1 MDLMKFARTGRRK
14 FFGAA
19 LGGALAVLGA
29 SGSAQAA
36 DYSLRMQANTGPGLT
51 PYIALEEFV
60 QNVNAMSGGRIEI
73 QLFPVSALFPPNE
86 GLEAVANGIVELGL
100 TTGGYFAG
108 KMGPIASMESG
119 LPGAEANAWERNAFF
134 YEKGFIDIVREA
146 YAEHGV
152 HYLAPNLGS
161 PWELVSKV
169 PLRTEADFAGKKIRG
184 FGIEAQWFDAL
195 GAEAVNIGG
204 AEIYT
209 ALATGVVD
217 AVRWGDESQNLAQG
231 LQEVAKYYIKPAPM
245 PAPNNHIIVNQA
257 TWDSM
262 SPDLQAILEG
272 AAKLASMKYL
282 TLTAMSRGPA
292 RAELEAAGMEFV
304 TIPPEE
310 WASMQERVRAIWAE
324 YGDHD
329 ERTARAVALL
339 QEFLTELGR

>member
-1 MDLMKFARTGRRK
+1 MKFR
-14 FFGAA
+14 A
-19 LGGALAVLGA
+19 LKLKRLSSLGTIFSLALATFGTLTPA
-29 SGSAQAA
+29 SAQEF
-36 DYSLRMQANTGPGLT
+36 SLRMQANTGPGLT

-60 QNVNAMSGGRIEI
+60 ENVNAMTAGRVKI

-86 GLEAVANGIVELGL
+86 GLEAVSTGIVEMGL
-100 TTGGYFAG
+100 TTGGYFSG
-108 KMGPIASMESG
+108 QMGPIATMESG

-134 YEKGFIDIVREA
+134 YEKGFINIVRDA
-146 YAEHGV
+146 YAEQGV

-169 PLRTEADFAGKKIRG
+169 PLNSASDFEGKKIRG
-184 FGIEAQWFDAL
+184 FGIEAEWFNSL

-231 LQEVAKYYIKPAPM
+231 LHEVGKYYIKPAPM
-245 PAPNNHIIVNQA
+245 PAPNNHILVNQA

-262 SPDLQAILEG
+262 PADLQAILEG

-292 RAELEAAGMEFV
+292 RAELEAAGMEFT
-304 TIPPEE
+304 TIPADE
-310 WASMQERVRAIWAE
+310 WLAMQQKVRAIWAK
-324 YGDHD
+324 YGEQD
-329 ERTARAVALL
+329 ERAAEAVALL
-339 QEFLTELGR
+339 QEFLAELGR

>member
-1 MDLMKFARTGRRK
+1 MKFKALELTRRSTLGAVA
-14 FFGAA
+14 GAA
-19 LGGALAVLGA
+19 IAVFGVTA
-29 SGSAQAA
+29 PANAA
-36 DYSLRMQANTGPGLT
+36 DFNLLMQANTGPGLT

-60 QNVNAMSGGRIEI
+60 ENVRAMTGGRVEI
-73 QLFPVSALFPPNE
+73 QLFPVSALFPPSE
-86 GLEAVANGIVELGL
+86 GLEAVSTGIVEMGL

-108 KMGPIASMESG
+108 KMGPLATMESG
-119 LPGAEANAWERNAFF
+119 LPGAEASAWERNAFF

-146 YAEHGV
+146 YAEQGV
-152 HYLAPNLGS
+152 HYVAPNLGS

-169 PLRTEADFAGKKIRG
+169 PLNSEADFAGKKIRG
-184 FGIEAQWFDAL
+184 FGIEAEWFQAL

-231 LQEVAKYYIKPAPM
+231 LHEVGKYYIKPAPM
-245 PAPNNHIIVNQA
+245 PAPNNHILINQA

-262 SPDLQAILEG
+262 PSDIQAIIEG
-272 AAKLASMKYL
+272 AARLASMKYL
-282 TLTAMSRGPA
+282 TLTALSRGPA
-292 RAELEAAGMEFV
+292 RAELEAAGMEFT
-304 TIPPEE
+304 TIPADE
-310 WASMQERVRAIWAE
+310 WASMQQKVRAIWAK
-324 YGDHD
+324 YGEHD

>member
-1 MDLMKFARTGRRK
+1 MNMNVIKFTRRFTLGAIASATLM
-14 FFGAA
+14 A
-19 LGGALAVLGA
+19 LGAFVP
-29 SGSAQAA
+29 AQAA
-36 DYSLRMQANTGPGLT
+36 DYKLRMQANTGPGLT

-60 QNVNAMSGGRIEI
+60 ENVNAMSGGRIEI
-73 QLFPVSALFPPNE
+73 QLFPVSALFPPKE

-108 KMGPIASMESG
+108 KMGPIATMESG

-146 YAEHGV
+146 YGEHGV

-169 PLRTEADFAGKKIRG
+169 PLNSAKDFDGKKIRG
-184 FGIEAQWFDAL
+184 FGIEAEWFQAM

-245 PAPNNHIIVNQA
+245 PAPNNHILVNKA
-257 TWDSM
+257 VWEKM

-282 TLTAMSRGPA
+282 TLTAISRGPA
-292 RAELEAAGMEFV
+292 RSKLEAAGMEFT
-304 TIPPEE
+304 TIDSAE
-310 WASMQERVRAIWAE
+310 WLDMQKKVRAIWAK
-324 YGDHD
+324 YGEKD
-329 ERTARAVALL
+329 ERTAKAVALL
-339 QEFLTELGR
+339 QEFLTEDLGR

>member
-1 MDLMKFARTGRRK
+1 MKHKALEHTRRASLGV
-14 FFGAA
+14 FVSAALAAFGASSPA
-19 LGGALAVLGA
+19 L
-29 SGSAQAA
+29 AA
-36 DYSLRMQANTGPGLT
+36 DYNLRMQANTGPGLT

-60 QNVNAMSGGRIEI
+60 ENVKAMSGGRIEI

-86 GLEAVANGIVELGL
+86 GLEAVATGIVELGL

-108 KMGPIASMESG
+108 QMGPIATMESG

-134 YEKGFIDIVREA
+134 YEKGFINIVRDA
-146 YAEHGV
+146 YSEHGV

-169 PLRTEADFAGKKIRG
+169 PLNSAADFQGKKIRG
-184 FGIEAQWFDAL
+184 FGIEAEWFQSL

-231 LQEVAKYYIKPAPM
+231 LHEVGTYYIKPAPM
-245 PAPNNHIIVNQA
+245 PAPNNHILVNQA

-282 TLTAMSRGPA
+282 TLTAVSRGPA
-292 RAELEAAGMEFV
+292 RAELEAAGMEFT
-304 TIPPEE
+304 TIPPDE
-310 WASMQERVRAIWAE
+310 WLAMQQKVRAIWAR
-324 YGDHD
+324 YGEQD
-329 ERTARAVALL
+329 ERAAEAVALL
-339 QEFLTELGR
+339 QEFLAELGR